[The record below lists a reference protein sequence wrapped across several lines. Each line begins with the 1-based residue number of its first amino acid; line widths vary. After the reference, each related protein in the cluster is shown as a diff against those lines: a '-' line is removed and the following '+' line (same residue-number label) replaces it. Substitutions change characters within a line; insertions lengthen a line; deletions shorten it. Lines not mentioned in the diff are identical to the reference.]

1 MTYLIIAISFLSLLG
16 VILLYNILLGLFKK
30 DFRSDVLQ
38 KISFSALTIS
48 SVSSGIGFFYDKIIR
63 ESGLDLMVYPEKF
76 ETFHN
81 IIQDLY
87 PLILFI
93 APIFALILFFSIS
106 NFWKKSS
113 YIAGL
118 AIISELMVLIATILI

>member
-1 MTYLIIAISFLSLLG
+1 MIYLIIAISFLSLLG

-30 DFRSDVLQ
+30 DFRADVLQ
-38 KISFSALTIS
+38 KISLLTLITAS
-48 SVSSGIGFFYDKIIR
+48 LSSGIGFFYNKII
-63 ESGLDLMVYPEKF
+63 SNIGFDLSYPSKF

-113 YIAGL
+113 YIASL
-118 AIISELMVLIATILI
+118 AIISELAVLIATILI